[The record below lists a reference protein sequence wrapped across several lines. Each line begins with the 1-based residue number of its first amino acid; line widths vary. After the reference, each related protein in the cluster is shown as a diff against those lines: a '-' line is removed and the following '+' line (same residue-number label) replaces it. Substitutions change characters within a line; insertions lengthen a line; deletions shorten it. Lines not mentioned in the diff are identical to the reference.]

1 MNRCRYP
8 LSPLFRLG
16 VLLFCAGTAGER
28 LSLLPGTVCAFLCG
42 AGAALGVWGLFLH
55 SPLARPLRA
64 WKDNIL
70 RRF

>member
-1 MNRCRYP
+1 MNRCRQP

-16 VLLFCAGTAGER
+16 VLLFCVGTAAGHF
-28 LSLLPGTVCAFLCG
+28 SLLPGAVCAFLCG
-42 AGAALGVWGLFLH
+42 AGAALGLWGLFLH
-55 SPLARPLRA
+55 TPLARPLRA

>member
-16 VLLFCAGTAGER
+16 VLLFCAGAAGER
-28 LSLLPGTVCAFLCG
+28 LSLLPGAVCAFLCG
-42 AGAALGVWGLFLH
+42 AGAALGLWRLFLH
-55 SPLARPLRA
+55 TPLARPLRA

>member
-28 LSLLPGTVCAFLCG
+28 LSPLPGAACAFLCG
-42 AGAALGVWGLFLH
+42 AGAALGLWGLFLH
-55 SPLARPLRA
+55 TPLARPLRA

>member
-16 VLLFCAGTAGER
+16 VLLFCVETAAGH
-28 LSLLPGTVCAFLCG
+28 LSLLPGGICAFLCG
-42 AGAALGVWGLFLH
+42 AGAALGLWGLFLH
-55 SPLARPLRA
+55 TPLARPLRA

>member
-28 LSLLPGTVCAFLCG
+28 LSLLPGAVCAFLCG
-42 AGAALGVWGLFLH
+42 AGAALGLWGLSLH
-55 SPLARPLRA
+55 APLARPPRA

-70 RRF
+70 RMF

>member
-28 LSLLPGTVCAFLCG
+28 LSLLPGAVCAFLCG
-42 AGAALGVWGLFLH
+42 AGAALGLWGLSLH
-55 SPLARPLRA
+55 APLTRPLRA

>member
-28 LSLLPGTVCAFLCG
+28 LSLLPGAVCAFLCG
-42 AGAALGVWGLFLH
+42 AGAALGLWGLFLH
-55 SPLARPLRA
+55 TPLARPLRA

>member
-16 VLLFCAGTAGER
+16 VLLFCAGAAGER
-28 LSLLPGTVCAFLCG
+28 LSLLPGAVCAFLCG
-42 AGAALGVWGLFLH
+42 AGAALCLWWLFLH
-55 SPLARPLRA
+55 TPLARPLRA

>member
-1 MNRCRYP
+1 MNRPIHP

-16 VLLFCAGTAGER
+16 VLLFCAGTAGEC

-42 AGAALGVWGLFLH
+42 SGAALGLLGLFLH

-64 WKDNIL
+64 WEDNIL